1 MSTQSR
7 IGYVESD
14 GTVKSV
20 YVHWDGYP
28 SGNGRILLDHYDT
41 LERVI
46 ELVSLGSL
54 SSLREKVFPEE
65 GTEHTFDNP
74 QEDVCVAYHRDR
86 GEGWNSVCP
95 RIDKSV
101 DDFMEC
107 GVGEYGYLFKD
118 GRWYAVNGHR
128 EKKDRK
134 LHILDDALIEKSE
147 KTDRW

>member
-1 MSTQSR
+1 MSTHSR

-28 SGNGRILLDHYDT
+28 SNNGRILLDHYDT
-41 LERVI
+41 LEKVI

-54 SSLREKVFPEE
+54 SSLGEKVSPAD

-74 QEDVCVAYHRDR
+74 QLDVCIAYHRDR
-86 GEGWNSVCP
+86 GEDWNITMP

-101 DDFMEC
+101 DDFMER
-107 GVGEYGYLFKD
+107 GVEEYGYLFKD

-134 LHILDDALIEKSE
+134 LHILDNTLIEKSE
-147 KTDRW
+147 ETDQW